1 MKINIG
7 CGNKSQE
14 DFFGIDLF
22 PCKAVNI
29 ISDISKYIPI
39 KNSVIDEVYASHV
52 IEHIFDITGLMKE
65 IHRVC
70 KNNAIITIIT
80 PHFSS
85 IDSWRDPTHVH
96 HLTYYSM
103 MHFEKK
109 DTSHYTG
116 GGFVVENVKL
126 SFGGGLLG
134 LFGRLIFNISPKYYE
149 KKWCFI
155 FRASTI
161 TYKMRVIK
169 N

>member
-7 CGNKSQE
+7 CGNKKRE
-14 DFFGIDLF
+14 GFIGIDLYQ
-22 PCKAVNI
+22 CSAVNI

-39 KNSVIDEVYASHV
+39 KNNSVEEIYASHV
-52 IEHIFDITGLMKE
+52 IEHIFDIASLMKE

-70 KNNAIITIIT
+70 KNNAVVTIIT

-96 HLTYYSM
+96 HLTFYSM
-103 MHFEKK
+103 KHFEKQ

-116 GGFVVENVKL
+116 GGFVVEDTKL
-126 SFGGGLLG
+126 SFGGGFFG
-134 LFGRLIFNISPKYYE
+134 LVGRLIFKISPKYYE

-161 TYKMRVIK
+161 TAQMRVIK
-169 N
+169 A

>member
-7 CGNKSQE
+7 CGNKSL
-14 DFFGIDLF
+14 DGFVGIDLF
-22 PCKAVNI
+22 PCDAVDI

-39 KNSVIDEVYASHV
+39 RESTIDEVYASHV
-52 IEHIFDITGLMKE
+52 IEHIFDIVLLMKE

-70 KNNAIITIIT
+70 KSNAIVTIIT

-85 IDSWRDPTHVH
+85 IDSWRDPTHIH

-103 MHFEKK
+103 NHFEKR

-116 GGFVVENVKL
+116 GGFVVEDTKL
-126 SFGGGLLG
+126 SFGGGFFG
-134 LFGRLIFNISPKYYE
+134 LIGRFIFKISPKYYE

-161 TYKMRVIK
+161 TCRMRVIK
-169 N
+169 R